1 MPKSEQKEQNQQEQK
16 SAISPFLRNV
26 ILAAVLIA
34 AFGIVYYIGYQKT
47 STHKLD
53 AFAKCLTDHGVKM
66 YGAYWCP
73 HCAEQ
78 KELFG
83 ESFKFVPYVECG
95 VAGNRSAEQQVCKDA
110 GIHHFPTWQF
120 PPVGER
126 VEAVIPL
133 ADLSSR
139 TGCPLQ

>member
-1 MPKSEQKEQNQQEQK
+1 MAKNDGVSQQTADKSG
-16 SAISPFLRNV
+16 ISPFLRNV
-26 ILAAVLIA
+26 IIAAVLVA
-34 AFGIVYYIGYQKT
+34 AFGVTYYIGYQRR
-47 STHKLD
+47 SAHKLD
-53 AFAKCLTDHGVKM
+53 SFAQCLADKGVKM

-83 ESFKFVPYVECG
+83 ESFKLAPYVECG
-95 VAGNRSAEQQVCKDA
+95 IAGNRSAEQAVCKDA

-126 VEAVIPL
+126 VEAVMPL

-139 TGCPLQ
+139 TGCSLP

>member
-1 MPKSEQKEQNQQEQK
+1 MAKKETTEQLAATAEGM
-16 SAISPFLRNV
+16 SPFLRNV
-26 ILAAVLIA
+26 LILVVLVA
-34 AFGIVYYIGYQKT
+34 AFAGAYYFGYYRRHA
-47 STHKLD
+47 HKLD
-53 AFAKCLTDHGVKM
+53 SFAQCLSDKGVKM

-78 KELFG
+78 KEMFG
-83 ESFKFVPYVECG
+83 ESFKFAPYVECG
-95 VAGNRSAEQQVCKDA
+95 VAGNRSAEQPICKDA

-133 ADLSSR
+133 SDLATRS
-139 TGCPLQ
+139 GCALE

>member
-1 MPKSEQKEQNQQEQK
+1 MAKKEAEEVEEQQGGV
-16 SAISPFLRNV
+16 SPFLRKV
-26 ILAAVLIA
+26 IIAAVAIA
-34 AFGIVYYIGYQKT
+34 AFGIVYYVGYQKT

-53 AFAKCLTDHGVKM
+53 KFAKCLTDRGVKM
-66 YGAYWCP
+66 YGAWWCP

-83 ESFKFVPYVECG
+83 DSFRYVPYIECG

-126 VEAVIPL
+126 VEQVIPL
-133 ADLSSR
+133 ADLASR
-139 TGCPLQ
+139 TGCALE

>member
-1 MPKSEQKEQNQQEQK
+1 MAKKDVVSEQATEAAGM
-16 SAISPFLRNV
+16 SSFLRNA
-26 ILAAVLIA
+26 IIAVVLVA
-34 AFGIVYYIGYQKT
+34 AFGAAYYLGYYRRNA
-47 STHKLD
+47 HKLD
-53 AFAKCLTDHGVKM
+53 TFAQCLSDKGVKM

-83 ESFKFVPYVECG
+83 ESFKLAPYVECG
-95 VAGNRSAEQQVCKDA
+95 VAGNRSAEQAVCKDA

-133 ADLSSR
+133 ADLASR
-139 TGCPLQ
+139 TGCSLQ

>member
-1 MPKSEQKEQNQQEQK
+1 MGKIEQQEEQQ
-16 SAISPFLRNV
+16 AGGMSPFLRKV
-26 ILAAVLIA
+26 IIAAVLIVV
-34 AFGIVYYIGYQKT
+34 FGVVYYIGYKKT
-47 STHKLD
+47 SSHKLD
-53 AFAKCLTDHGVKM
+53 AFAKCLTDRGVKM

-83 ESFKFVPYVECG
+83 ESMPYVPYVECG
-95 VAGNRSAEQQVCKDA
+95 VYGKRNEEQPVCKDA

-126 VEAVIPL
+126 VEAVMPL
-133 ADLSSR
+133 ADLSAR

>member
-1 MPKSEQKEQNQQEQK
+1 MAKNETASKPAEDT
-16 SAISPFLRNV
+16 AGISSFLRNV
-26 ILAAVLIA
+26 IIAVVLVA
-34 AFGIVYYIGYQKT
+34 AFGAAYYLGYYRRNA
-47 STHKLD
+47 HKLD
-53 AFAKCLTDHGVKM
+53 NFARCLGDKGVKM

-83 ESFKFVPYVECG
+83 EAFQFAPYVECG
-95 VAGNRSAEQQVCKDA
+95 VAVNRNAEQQICKDA

-133 ADLSSR
+133 ADLSTR

>member
-1 MPKSEQKEQNQQEQK
+1 MAKNETVPKPAEET
-16 SAISPFLRNV
+16 AGMSPFLRNV
-26 ILAAVLIA
+26 IIA
-34 AFGIVYYIGYQKT
+34 AALVAAFAAAYYWGYYRRNA
-47 STHKLD
+47 HKLD
-53 AFAKCLTDHGVKM
+53 NFAKCLGDKGVKM

-83 ESFKFVPYVECG
+83 EALPFVPYVECG
-95 VAGNRSAEQQVCKDA
+95 VYGNRNAEQQVCKDA

-126 VEAVIPL
+126 VEAVMPL

>member
-1 MPKSEQKEQNQQEQK
+1 MAKKDVTDETAP
-16 SAISPFLRNV
+16 AAPGMSPFLRNV
-26 ILAAVLIA
+26 IIAVVLMA
-34 AFGIVYYIGYQKT
+34 AFGAAYYAGYYRRNA
-47 STHKLD
+47 HKLD
-53 AFAKCLTDHGVKM
+53 KFAQCLTDHGVKM

-83 ESFKFVPYVECG
+83 DSMKFVPYVECG
-95 VAGNRSAEQQVCKDA
+95 VYGNRQAEQQVCKDL

-126 VEAVIPL
+126 VEQVMPL
-133 ADLSSR
+133 ADLASR
-139 TGCPLQ
+139 TGCSLQ